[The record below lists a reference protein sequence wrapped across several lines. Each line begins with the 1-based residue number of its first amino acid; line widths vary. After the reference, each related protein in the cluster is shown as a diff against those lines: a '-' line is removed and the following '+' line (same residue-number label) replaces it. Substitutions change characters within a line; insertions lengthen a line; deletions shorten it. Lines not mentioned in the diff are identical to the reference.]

1 MSSWWRGNR
10 SISQS
15 TNLPAYQ
22 PSNLPFKNMRTR
34 LSTRWVVAGIIILI
48 LGAVALG
55 LLARG
60 RENDKTLE
68 RVRATGE
75 LRVGLDAS
83 FPPFESLDAEGNVL
97 GFDADLAHAIAA
109 RLGAEPV
116 FVNVGFDGLYDALW
130 AGRVD
135 VIISGLPYDPR
146 RTQDVNYS
154 MPYFNAGQVLVVRA
168 DDVPNVNA
176 GIPIPAQST
185 PISSTGTPNPSADI
199 PTRSAGT
206 PNPSAGTPIRS
217 TGIPT
222 RSAGIPTRSAGIPIP
237 AKIAV
242 EWGSLADMEA
252 RRLQGTVGDIETLP
266 QPTAQDALNALVAG
280 QADAA
285 ITDAVSAYQ
294 FMGGSD
300 EEVRIAEVLTDE
312 PYVIATR
319 VKSRRLAQA
328 IDDALTDL
336 RDSGALD
343 ELIETWF

>member
-1 MSSWWRGNR
+1 MG
-10 SISQS
+10 
-15 TNLPAYQ
+15 
-22 PSNLPFKNMRTR
+22 TR
-34 LSTRWVVAGIIILI
+34 LSTHWVVAGIIILI
-48 LGAVALG
+48 LGAVALS

-68 RVRATGE
+68 RVQATGE

-83 FPPFESLDAEGNVL
+83 FPPFESLDADGNVL

-154 MPYFNAGQVLVVRA
+154 TPYFNAGQVLVVRA
-168 DDVPNVNA
+168 DDVPNGNAGIPNGSA
-176 GIPIPAQST
+176 GIPIPAE
-185 PISSTGTPNPSADI
+185 
-199 PTRSAGT
+199 
-206 PNPSAGTPIRS
+206 
-217 TGIPT
+217 GIPT

-237 AKIAV
+237 ARIAV

-252 RRLQGTVGDIETLP
+252 RRLQGLVGDIETLP

-285 ITDAVSAYQ
+285 IVDAVSAYQ
-294 FMGGSD
+294 FMGEGD
-300 EEVRIAEVLTDE
+300 AEVRIAEVLTDE

-319 VKSRRLAQA
+319 VKSRRLAGT
-328 IDDALTDL
+328 IEDALVEL
-336 RDSGALD
+336 RESGALD
-343 ELIETWF
+343 DLMDRWF

>member
-1 MSSWWRGNR
+1 
-10 SISQS
+10 
-15 TNLPAYQ
+15 
-22 PSNLPFKNMRTR
+22 MRTKIP
-34 LSTRWVVAGIIILI
+34 TRWVVIGVIILI

-60 RENDKTLE
+60 RGHDKTLE
-68 RVRATGE
+68 QVQATGE

-83 FPPFESLDAEGNVL
+83 FPPFESLDADGNIV

-154 MPYFNAGQVLVVRA
+154 TPYFNAGQVLVVRA
-168 DDVPNVNA
+168 DDVPNGNAGIPNGSA
-176 GIPIPAQST
+176 GIPIPAE
-185 PISSTGTPNPSADI
+185 
-199 PTRSAGT
+199 
-206 PNPSAGTPIRS
+206 
-217 TGIPT
+217 GIPT

-237 AKIAV
+237 ARIAV

-300 EEVRIAEVLTDE
+300 GEVRIAEVLTDE

>member
-154 MPYFNAGQVLVVRA
+154 TPYFNAGQVLVVRA
-168 DDVPNVNA
+168 DDVPNGSA
-176 GIPIPAQST
+176 GIPIPAKST
-185 PISSTGTPNPSADI
+185 PILSAGT
-199 PTRSAGT
+199 TRSAGT
-206 PNPSAGTPIRS
+206 P
-217 TGIPT
+217 IP
-222 RSAGIPTRSAGIPIP
+222 SAGIPTRSAGIPIP